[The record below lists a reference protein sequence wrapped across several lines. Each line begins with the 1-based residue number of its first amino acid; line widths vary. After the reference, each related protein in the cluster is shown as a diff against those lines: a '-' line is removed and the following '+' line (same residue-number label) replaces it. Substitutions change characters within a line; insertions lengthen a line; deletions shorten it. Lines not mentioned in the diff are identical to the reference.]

1 MNIDSC
7 IKKINKYLDKKD
19 VQPYIVD
26 VQNSSDLSDLIT
38 YYNVGANEVI
48 SASDYCNDDEFPH
61 IDTLLDELSHKQGT
75 VFVTGLSSFLKLQ
88 GEKVLKDT
96 LKNILSMTGHII
108 IVTYQCAKHLRFSD
122 PRLINRI
129 SVIDGIESPKPSVV
143 FASEKISLPK
153 DVYQVKGLHNI
164 STALETTDKEIIYI
178 ITEKEKGVYPLSLI
192 SISNLNKAY
201 EVLCMNDTA
210 ILSLLESWGTPEQ
223 WNYAIELF
231 EKYSNWADIIDSEIG
246 NHKNLDLFINS
257 YVSFTPL
264 KKWLYFIALKLNGAS
279 NNWVLNTA
287 IQKSDNNNE
296 LIKQIYRSM
305 LELQPTDKKFAEY
318 YAQRKLII
326 QQIGAPI
333 GEIIDFCKI
342 VLAKEKDAIY
352 YLTDT
357 SDKEKELIFTL
368 LDKYGLEYEKEKL
381 ITILSVVYPN
391 LAAYLS
397 TYRFKNELLDNYF
410 EKYKY
415 QKVINKLLPEFENIV
430 VEQAEKREYNL
441 ILQPRTSITEKLDK
455 TNSQLYFMDA
465 MGVEYLGYI
474 MSICKDLELM
484 ANITVCRCELPS
496 ITSANKEF
504 LDLFTSSEHPTIS
517 VKDLDELKHH
527 GEGDYDY
534 RQTKLP
540 IHLSKELEIIREVLE
555 KIKGKLIDGSID
567 KAVMISD
574 HGSSRLAVLS
584 ETENIWEMNEKGEHS
599 GRCCLKSD
607 VDEQPSFATDAG
619 DFWALANYDRFK
631 GGRKAN
637 VEVHGGATLEEIV
650 VPIIELTYLNGEI
663 EVHIM
668 PLEDSTFTLGK
679 TPEISVSFRKK
690 AAIKIFSTTKL
701 QNVSVLIDGKYYE
714 ASEEKDNFYTV
725 EMPDIKKPKTYF
737 VDVLANDNTIA
748 SQLPL
753 IVKSEGMGSNN
764 KGIL

>member
-38 YYNVGANEVI
+38 HYNVGANEVI
-48 SASDYCNDDEFPH
+48 SAKDYCNDDEFPH
-61 IDTLLDELSHKQGT
+61 IDTLLNELSHKQGT

-108 IVTYQCAKHLRFSD
+108 IVTYQCAKLLKFSD

-129 SVIDGIESPKPSVV
+129 SVIDGDESPKPSVV
-143 FASEKISLPK
+143 FASDKISLPK
-153 DVYQVKGLHNI
+153 EVYQVKGLHNI
-164 STALETTDKEIIYI
+164 STAIETTDKESIYI

-201 EVLCMNDTA
+201 DVLCMNDSST
-210 ILSLLESWGTPEQ
+210 SELLESWGSYEQ
-223 WNYAIELF
+223 WNYAVELF
-231 EKYSNWADIIDSEIG
+231 GKYSNWADIIDSEIG

-264 KKWLYFIALKLNGAS
+264 KKWLYFIGLKLNGAS

-287 IQKSDNNNE
+287 IKRANNSNE
-296 LIKQIYRSM
+296 LIKQIYRSI
-305 LELQPTDKKFAEY
+305 LELQPTDKTFKECY
-318 YAQRKLII
+318 MQRRVIL

-333 GEIIDFCKI
+333 GEIVDFCKI
-342 VLAKEKDAIY
+342 VLAKEINAIY

-357 SDKEKELIFTL
+357 SDKEKELIFSL
-368 LDKYGLEYEKEKL
+368 LDKYGLDFGKENL
-381 ITILSVVYPN
+381 IDILSVVYPN

-397 TYRFKNELLDNYF
+397 TYRFKNELLDSYF
-410 EKYKY
+410 DKYKY
-415 QKVINKLLPEFENIV
+415 QKVINKLLPEFESIV

-474 MSICKDLELM
+474 MSVCKDLDLM

-504 LDLFTSSEHPTIS
+504 LDLFASSEHPTIS

-701 QNVSVLIDGKYYE
+701 QNVSVLVDGKYYE

-725 EMPDIKKPKTYF
+725 EMSDIKKPKTYF
-737 VDVLANDNTIA
+737 LDVLANDNTIA